1 MNLPEDEPGRS
12 ADSSALARELEL
24 SARATPP
31 TADRDRDDAPLA
43 ATIATIVSR
52 LRRNSRL
59 EVEELASASGIPSD
73 TVRAI
78 EAGRVVPT
86 LRALWA
92 LAHVFEVPFR
102 LLISGPRFQDKGFH
116 VLRSDGGRTVVS
128 AGGRFRSR
136 ALSAAGDPR
145 EPESYEITLAPG
157 CIEEAAAHPEETFEH
172 VVVVRGR
179 LRVHAGSAD
188 ATLRAGDT
196 LFFCAD
202 VPHSYEN
209 PGPAE
214 TVALLTMTNAGDWVV
229 A

>member
-1 MNLPEDEPGRS
+1 MNPSERRPTSFPESPTP
-12 ADSSALARELEL
+12 ARNVEHP
-24 SARATPP
+24 SARDA
-31 TADRDRDDAPLA
+31 AISEHRYEHAPLI

-52 LRRNSRL
+52 IRRNSRM
-59 EVEELASASGIPSD
+59 EIEDLAAASGIPAD
-73 TVRAI
+73 ALRDI

-102 LLISGPRFQDKGFH
+102 LLISGPRFQDRGFH
-116 VLRSDGGRTVVS
+116 VLRSDSGRTVVS
-128 AGGRFRSR
+128 DGGRFRSR

-145 EPESYEITLAPG
+145 EPEAYEITLAPG
-157 CIEEAAAHPEETFEH
+157 CVEQASPHSGDTFEH

-179 LRVHAGSAD
+179 LRISAGTAD
-188 ATLRAGDT
+188 ATLRAGDA

-214 TVALLTMTNAGDWVV
+214 TVALLTMTNGGDWVV